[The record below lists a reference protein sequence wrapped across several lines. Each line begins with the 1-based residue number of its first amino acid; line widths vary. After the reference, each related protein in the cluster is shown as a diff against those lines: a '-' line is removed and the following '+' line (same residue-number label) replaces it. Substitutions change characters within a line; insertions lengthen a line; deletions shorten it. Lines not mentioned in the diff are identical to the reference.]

1 MRLMR
6 TPSVGWDRMSEH
18 QRKEQIKNKKANSVK
33 NVARAEFLSLCG
45 LDPGKFKPRPLLT
58 AWRTQVGPAATS
70 GLRNSG
76 HRGLLD
82 HLVGRPAKVPRKF
95 ETGRAR
101 FVAANGSQAQREAS
115 RSQRFKSIFNCLSSA
130 MC

>member
-18 QRKEQIKNKKANSVK
+18 QRKEQIKNKNANSVK
-33 NVARAEFLSLCG
+33 NIARAEFLSLCG

-70 GLRNSG
+70 GSCQERTLVSDG
-76 HRGLLD
+76 HVWINWRDLNNDL
-82 HLVGRPAKVPRKF
+82 
-95 ETGRAR
+95 TG
-101 FVAANGSQAQREAS
+101 
-115 RSQRFKSIFNCLSSA
+115 SA
-130 MC
+130 P